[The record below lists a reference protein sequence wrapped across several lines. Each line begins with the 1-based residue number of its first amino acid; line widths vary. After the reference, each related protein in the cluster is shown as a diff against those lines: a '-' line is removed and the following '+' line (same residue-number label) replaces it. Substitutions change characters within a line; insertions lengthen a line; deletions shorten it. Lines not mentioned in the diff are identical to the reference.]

1 MTPSEFKTAL
11 LELLGINP
19 RNIRQATIVI
29 DTGPIITVEVQYV
42 HIATGHEPEEVSTL
56 VNRFDVTAMRH
67 LDGWPAIERA
77 VRDAAD
83 MYGIAQIV
91 EYVDKHFR
99 CGTLKV
105 TDEEWVQLTQL
116 LADRSAELEFR

>member
-29 DTGPIITVEVQYV
+29 DPGPIITVEVQYV
-42 HIATGHEPEEVSTL
+42 HIATGHEPEEVSAL
-56 VNRFDVTAMRH
+56 VDRFDVTVMRR

-77 VRDAAD
+77 VHNAAD
-83 MYGIAQIV
+83 MREIADIV
-91 EYVDKHFR
+91 EYVDKHFLR
-99 CGTLKV
+99 GTLKI
-105 TDEEWVQLTQL
+105 TDEQWSQLTRLVAQ
-116 LADRSAELEFR
+116 RSAELEPA